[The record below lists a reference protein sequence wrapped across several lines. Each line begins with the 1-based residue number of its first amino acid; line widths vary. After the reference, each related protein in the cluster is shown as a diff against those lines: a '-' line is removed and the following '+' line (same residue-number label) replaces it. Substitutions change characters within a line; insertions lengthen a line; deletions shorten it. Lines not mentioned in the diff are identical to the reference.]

1 MGLKERVESCIGDD
15 VLAFTECQGDLC
27 VEVPKRRIAQV
38 LQSLKDE
45 LGFDFLSD
53 LFGVDNSA
61 LYEKKA
67 KAAKKKK
74 KGEEEA
80 EQPKE
85 PGPPPPRFEV
95 NYLLLSLER
104 NERLQVK
111 IKVPDDDLVV
121 DSVTSIWKA
130 ANWPERE
137 AYDMYGIRF
146 KGHPNLKRLLMWD
159 EFPAYPLRKDYP
171 LEGQG
176 EERHLNYHVATPC
189 LCDLDTNR

>member
-1 MGLKERVESCIGDD
+1 MGLKERVENCLGEDA
-15 VLAFTECQGDLC
+15 LAFAECRGDLC
-27 VEVPKRRIAQV
+27 VEVPQKRIVQA
-38 LQSLKDE
+38 LQRLRDE

-74 KGEEEA
+74 KKGEEEP
-80 EQPKE
+80 EQPAE
-85 PGPPPPRFEV
+85 PAPAPPRFEV

-111 IKVPDDDLVV
+111 VRVPEDDLVV
-121 DSVTSIWKA
+121 GSVTSLWKA
-130 ANWPERE
+130 ATWPERE
-137 AYDMYGIRF
+137 AFDMYGIRF

-159 EFPAYPLRKDYP
+159 EFPAHPLRKDYP

-176 EERHLNYHVATPC
+176 EERYLNYGVTTPC
-189 LCDLDTNR
+189 MCE